1 MSNFIDFEKQVGN
14 IRLRLAHEIES
25 LFKELNRVEVLNCAD
40 EWLGITTSEGTQNVA
55 SIGYDIEGGVYVKTE
70 SGEVHDYMDLD
81 TDDMVAIYE
90 NVWYQLKEK

>member
-1 MSNFIDFEKQVGN
+1 MSNFINFEEQVGK
-14 IRLRLAHEIES
+14 IRVNLANSTEA
-25 LFKELNRVEVLNCAD
+25 LFKELNHIEVLNCGD
-40 EWLGITTSEGTQNVA
+40 EGLAITTSEGTQDVA

>member
-1 MSNFIDFEKQVGN
+1 MGNFINFEEQVGK
-14 IRLRLAHEIES
+14 IRINLANSTES
-25 LFKELNRVEVLNCAD
+25 LFKELNRIEVLDCTGEGLA
-40 EWLGITTSEGTQNVA
+40 ISTAEGTQDVT
-55 SIGYDIEGGVYVKTE
+55 SIGYDIGGSVYVKTE